1 MVGKT
6 SFFFSQQRVP
16 PKPAGKMAG
25 DAQITRDNVVTSVT
39 GDVSSKVGDS
49 KRLYQNK
56 TNVFVSVVNGFS

>member
-6 SFFFSQQRVP
+6 SFFQQRVP
-16 PKPAGKMAG
+16 LKPAGKMAG
-25 DAQITRDNVVTSVT
+25 DAQIARDNVVTSVT

-56 TNVFVSVVNGFS
+56 TNVFVSVVNGFN